1 MKSAVLSGIHAYN
14 VFEIA
19 CERLDAFVAAP
30 IPGTACENSRMN
42 LQKIIVPVLGVVGV
56 VLAYRFYGW
65 AGVAATATAIVMW
78 VLLHFTRMM
87 TILKRA
93 ANRPIGYVDSAVMLN
108 AKLKPGM
115 TLLHVVAM
123 TRALGALQS
132 AKDAQPEIYRWSDG
146 GESQVTATF
155 AGGKLVHHELFRPTE
170 DGLSSSTP

>member
-1 MKSAVLSGIHAYN
+1 
-14 VFEIA
+14 
-19 CERLDAFVAAP
+19 
-30 IPGTACENSRMN
+30 MN
-42 LQKIIVPVLGVVGV
+42 FQKIIVPVLGVVGV
-56 VLAYRFYGW
+56 VLAYHFYGW
-65 AGVAATATAIVMW
+65 AGVAAAATGIVMW

-93 ANRPIGYVDSAVMLN
+93 ANRPMGYVDSAVMLN

-132 AKDAQPEIYRWSDG
+132 AKDVQPEIFRWTDG

-155 AGGKLVHHELFRPTE
+155 VGGKLAHHELCRPAQTAPE
-170 DGLSSSTP
+170 SAKELAKEAANVSVNEPAS